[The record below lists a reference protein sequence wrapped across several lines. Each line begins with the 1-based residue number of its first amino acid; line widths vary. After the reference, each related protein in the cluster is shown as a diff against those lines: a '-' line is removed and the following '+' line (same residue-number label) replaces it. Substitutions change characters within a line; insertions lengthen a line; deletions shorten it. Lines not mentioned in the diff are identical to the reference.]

1 VEVAAQAR
9 PPVVRIMDWGRH
21 QYEEQKKAKEAR
33 RRQHTVDVK
42 EVKFR
47 PLTAEHDFAV
57 KLRHAERFLKRG
69 QKVKV
74 TVRYRGR
81 EMRRPELGQ
90 QVLDQVAEA
99 LDTLAL
105 VEARHDRLENRQMT
119 MVLAPQAG

>member
-1 VEVAAQAR
+1 
-9 PPVVRIMDWGRH
+9 MDWGKH

-47 PLTAEHDFAV
+47 PLTAEHDFET
-57 KLRHAERFLKRG
+57 KLRHAERFLKKG

-81 EMRRPELGQ
+81 EMRRPELGV
-90 QVLDQVAEA
+90 QVLDQVAQA
-99 LDTLAL
+99 LDDLAS

-119 MVLAPQAG
+119 MVLAPQSPSA